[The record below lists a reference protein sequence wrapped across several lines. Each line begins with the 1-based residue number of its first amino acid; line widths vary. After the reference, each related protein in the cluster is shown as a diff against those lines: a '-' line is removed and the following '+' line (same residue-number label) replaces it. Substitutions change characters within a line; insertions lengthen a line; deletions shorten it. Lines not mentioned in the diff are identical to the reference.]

1 MQNEFEE
8 NVKRIR
14 SEFETN
20 CNWICKCEKK
30 KSEANLKQMES
41 QQVNWSKFIKQC
53 VKVKRIESNFFV
65 I

>member
-1 MQNEFEE
+1 MISRKYETNK
-8 NVKRIR
+8 KRI
-14 SEFETN
+14 SN
-20 CNWICKCEKK
+20 KLQLNLQMWKK
-30 KSEANLKQMES
+30 KSEANLIQMES